1 VAAVVAAA
9 AGAVILRNRF
19 RSWAYREREEDLIVA
34 RGVLVRRISVVP
46 YGRMQFVEV
55 TAGPVERAF
64 KLATVQGGALGTRIP
79 EVIVVVVLAVAA
91 VVRWLVTRWRLE
103 GGTLRIETGL
113 LRRDS
118 RQLPVTRI
126 QSVDVVRPFLAR
138 AFGLAE
144 LRIRLAGSSDRSDGR
159 LAYLT
164 EKEAASVRAML
175 LARHY
180 GLDPASLT
188 GSPSSPSPP
197 RKPFSASGPAR
208 WPCTR

>member
-1 VAAVVAAA
+1 MTGPGPAAEGPEGWHRLHPLSPVIQ
-9 AGAVILRNRF
+9 AGRLLAGLL
-19 RSWAYREREEDLIVA
+19 S
-34 RGVLVRRISVVP
+34 VLVI
-46 YGRMQFVEV
+46 
-55 TAGPVERAF
+55 AI
-64 KLATVQGGALGTRIP
+64 VQGGALGTRIP

-188 GSPSSPSPP
+188 G
-197 RKPFSASGPAR
+197 
-208 WPCTR
+208 